1 MAADD
6 ERVILCLDI
15 NSFFLAV
22 HERDDASL
30 RDVPVALW
38 QYNDV
43 VCANPLARALG
54 VSHYCKRHLEDVLS
68 VATEPVALNQV
79 NSTELNWTQLS
90 TTESNSAQLD

>member
-1 MAADD
+1 MTED

-22 HERDDASL
+22 HERDDEGL

-43 VCANPLARALG
+43 VCANHLARALG
-54 VSHYCKRHLEDVLS
+54 VKKHMYPEEARRLITPKGGRMVQIFKGSGDQ
-68 VATEPVALNQV
+68 ATRTRAV
-79 NSTELNWTQLS
+79 
-90 TTESNSAQLD
+90 SNCTP